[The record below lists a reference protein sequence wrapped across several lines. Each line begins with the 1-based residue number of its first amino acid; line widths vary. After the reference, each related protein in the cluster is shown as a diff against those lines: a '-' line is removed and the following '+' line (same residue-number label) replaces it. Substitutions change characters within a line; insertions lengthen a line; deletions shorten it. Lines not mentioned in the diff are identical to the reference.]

1 MLQKMMAFG
10 IWLDMFICGLLII
23 YAMHDDEPDTF
34 VLQTLPEQ
42 FVEKLSKIGIKSTA
56 NEIGEGQFE
65 TGDYYSRVFV
75 PTPRMVTNRG
85 SLEISGKNIDSVHI
99 IQKG

>member
-1 MLQKMMAFG
+1 
-10 IWLDMFICGLLII
+10 MFICGLMVI
-23 YAMHDDEPDTF
+23 YTMHDDDEPDTF
-34 VLQTLPEQ
+34 VLETLPEQ
-42 FVEKLSKIGIKSTA
+42 FVQKLSKIGVTAKA

-65 TGDYYSRVFV
+65 IGDYYSRVFV

-85 SLEISGKNIDSVHI
+85 SLDVSGKNIDAVHI